1 MIKGVIAGNFDA
13 MHPGYIKMFNEMKQH
28 CSVLVVLLQ
37 TDPSIERPHKL
48 KPILSTDERKDM
60 LMSLEDVD
68 DVIRYTYEESLY
80 DLLKIGEFDIRFLGD
95 DYINKPF
102 TGDDLKIPVHYLN
115 RDHGW
120 STTKY
125 KTLIA
130 NSLKEVDKRPWG
142 KYEVLLDAPDV
153 KVKRITVNPYSRLS
167 YQYHDKRSERWVIVS
182 GILSVILD
190 DVRIIKTSGESI
202 HIPLGSRHRACN
214 ETHEPVIFIE
224 VQTGSYFGEDDII
237 RIEDDYNRD

>member
-37 TDPSIERPHKL
+37 TDPTIERPNKL
-48 KPILSTDERKDM
+48 KPVLSTDERRDM
-60 LMSLEDVD
+60 LMSLEDID
-68 DVIRYTYEESLY
+68 DVVRYTYEEQLY
-80 DLLKIGEFDIRFLGD
+80 DLIKMGEFDIRFLGD
-95 DYINKPF
+95 DYIDKPF
-102 TGDDLKIPVHYLN
+102 TGDDLKVPIHYLN

-130 NSLKEVDKRPWG
+130 NSLKEVDERPWG

-224 VQTGSYFGEDDII
+224 VQTGTYFGEDDIT
-237 RIEDDYNRD
+237 RIEDDYGR